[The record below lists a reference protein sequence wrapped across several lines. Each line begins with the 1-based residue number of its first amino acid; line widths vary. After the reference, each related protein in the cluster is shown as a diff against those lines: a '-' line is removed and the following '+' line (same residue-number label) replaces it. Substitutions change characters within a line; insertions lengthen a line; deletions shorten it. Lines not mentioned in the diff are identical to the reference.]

1 MFFKVLF
8 VAAVLITLVA
18 ASPTPGIA
26 NSRNP
31 GSLHR
36 RKQTFYSKSGQ
47 DNLMA
52 SLLNIDLSQITGRVG

>member
-1 MFFKVLF
+1 MVSQDVAKKNQHTLSFIVKMFFKVLF

-36 RKQTFYSKSGQ
+36 RQPFSALIQ
-47 DNLMA
+47 
-52 SLLNIDLSQITGRVG
+52 